1 MSIPIE
7 RFGNE
12 LAYAEVAVLE
22 HRATSM
28 ALGADELMEID
39 QVLSEP
45 AFTELRRRFP
55 HLSWTKCDSTDVTET
70 PFRSYPR
77 FEIHL
82 VDRTD
87 HCLQI
92 TADPMRASGIVLA
105 DRNVIS

>member
-1 MSIPIE
+1 
-7 RFGNE
+7 
-12 LAYAEVAVLE
+12 
-22 HRATSM
+22 M
-28 ALGADELMEID
+28 ALGAEELMEID
-39 QVLSEP
+39 RALSAP
-45 AFTELRRRFP
+45 GCDACVFAELRRRFP
-55 HLSWTKCDSTDVTET
+55 HLSWTKCDASDVTEA
-70 PFRSYPR
+70 PFRSYSR

>member
-1 MSIPIE
+1 
-7 RFGNE
+7 
-12 LAYAEVAVLE
+12 
-22 HRATSM
+22 M
-28 ALGADELMEID
+28 ALDADELMEID
-39 QVLSEP
+39 RVLSEP
-45 AFTELRRRFP
+45 DVDARVFTELRHRFP
-55 HLSWTKCDSTDVTET
+55 HLSWTKCDLTDVAET

-92 TADPMRASGIVLA
+92 TADPTRASGIVLA